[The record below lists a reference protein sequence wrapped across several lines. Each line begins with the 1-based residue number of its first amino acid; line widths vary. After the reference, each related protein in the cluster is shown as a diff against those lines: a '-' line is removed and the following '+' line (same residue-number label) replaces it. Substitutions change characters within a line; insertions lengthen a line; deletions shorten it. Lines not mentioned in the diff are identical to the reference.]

1 MDNQTKKC
9 PYCAEEIKMEATKC
23 KYCQS
28 NLVQEHGNIEL
39 KESDQK
45 WLNKFSI
52 GGLMLGFIYLISV
65 RAYSKLWLILLLF
78 IPIPILNIAIAII
91 VAIIIGLKGRR
102 WAWESRKWSNIEELK
117 IRQGF
122 MDKLGIVFVVLIII
136 AILWLISSLEY

>member
-122 MDKLGIVFVVLIII
+122 MDKLGIVFVVLIIV